1 MVTVFGDEQPAVL
14 AEDPDGV
21 ALLRGV
27 VELLATELLSPQG
40 DLLELL
46 VVVPGP
52 LQLLREIFEVHAH
65 GDKVDPGPGCNQ
77 GKIEEGG
84 YLQDGRSACQFLDEF
99 PRVAVPVDVNDEL
112 VACLVLYR
120 LFFDLLSVHRP
131 HLDTSGAGA
140 LRVLSE
146 LCVAIFSF

>member
-27 VELLATELLSPQG
+27 VELLATELLSPQR

-52 LQLLREIFEVHAH
+52 LKLLREVFEVHAH
-65 GDKVDPGPGCNQ
+65 GDEVHPGPSCNQ
-77 GKIEEGG
+77 GKVEEGG

-112 VACLVLYR
+112 VAGLVPYR
-120 LFFDLLSVHRP
+120 LFFDLLSVRCP
-131 HLDTSGAGA
+131 HFATGGA
-140 LRVLSE
+140 
-146 LCVAIFSF
+146 

>member
-65 GDKVDPGPGCNQ
+65 GDKVDPGPGC
-77 GKIEEGG
+77 
-84 YLQDGRSACQFLDEF
+84 D
-99 PRVAVPVDVNDEL
+99 
-112 VACLVLYR
+112 
-120 LFFDLLSVHRP
+120 
-131 HLDTSGAGA
+131 
-140 LRVLSE
+140 
-146 LCVAIFSF
+146 